1 MRLFSTVYSHFLQE
15 DTMNKYLKLTA
26 AAGFLLAATN
36 VNAVVVSAG
45 GITWDT
51 DALLDFTSQSN
62 LYENNLDGIGDIAAG
77 IGLVTSLNGDVSF
90 CPVCELTYEFGGYEV
105 ISANDDDGDG
115 QIDLIFKD
123 GWVNFYVDTPGNF
136 NFNDK
141 TTANNG
147 ALWLSLVGHIND
159 PVGPIGEGTL
169 FGTLEPGTTFGIG
182 AESGSGRGLL
192 DVTGGLAAAYFD
204 TNTRADATGGF
215 ADWSF
220 SSSFQPFPNGGSTP
234 DGFALVG
241 TAEFIG
247 DSVVVPVP
255 EPSSLALLGL
265 GLIGFGAGA
274 IQRRR
279 KN

>member
-1 MRLFSTVYSHFLQE
+1 
-15 DTMNKYLKLTA
+15 MNKYLKLTA

-36 VNAVVVSAG
+36 VNAVVVNVG
-45 GITWDT
+45 GITWNT
-51 DALLDFTSQSN
+51 DVLLDFTAQSN
-62 LYENNLDGIGDIAAG
+62 LYENNLDAVGDIAAG
-77 IGLVTSLNGDVSF
+77 IGLVTSLNGLVNF
-90 CPVCELTYEFGGYEV
+90 CALCELTYEFGGYKV
-105 ISANDDDGDG
+105 ISADDDNGDG
-115 QIDLIFKD
+115 QIDLVFED
-123 GWVNFYVDTPGNF
+123 GWINFYVDTPADF
-136 NFNDK
+136 DLEDK

-147 ALWLSLVGHIND
+147 SLWLSLIGHLND
-159 PVGPIGEGTL
+159 PIGPIGAGTL
-169 FGTLEPGTTFGIG
+169 FGTLEPGATFGVG
-182 AESGSGRGLL
+182 AETGAGRGLL

-204 TNTRADATGGF
+204 TNTRADAIGGF

-247 DSVVVPVP
+247 DSAVPVP

-279 KN
+279 KTTLK